1 MACDNN
7 SIQNDRA
14 AWVPTQCNPIFHA
27 NSVCRCCCSDIDGCN
42 KKDDFCFETPR
53 CPEIIKTPNLE
64 YSCSNDREMGSEC
77 TFSCVDGDPEKY
89 DLELVGSKSATC
101 KMRDI
106 GAMWTPEQPYCKR
119 IYKCPSENPPSPM
132 TQSCTNGNLVQSTCT
147 LSCPPTHRYIGPGGS
162 RTCRQAGD
170 RAFWDNDFGKCE
182 AMCEMIPELS
192 NGHHSCTNMNFIGSE
207 CTFQCNGG
215 YTLNGAS
222 TKTCK
227 TASTPRGAEW
237 EASGLEPRCD
247 PICDALGEPENGRL
261 ECTGREIGE
270 TCETVCDE
278 GYNLIGPSIRTCQSD
293 INGWNGVQWDLEPA
307 YCQPRCPE
315 VKKVEN
321 TVVSCSSSTDLGSVC
336 NFVCI
341 QGYEMVGSPKTTCM
355 LNVNDGSA
363 NWDQHEPSCQ
373 LLCNKGLYCSIVG
386 LNSEKLQN
394 FDFPR
399 EFTMVVKAGKSKKSF

>member
-119 IYKCPSENPPSPM
+119 VYKCPSEDPPSPM

-373 LLCNKGLYCSIVG
+373 LLCNKGLYCSIVR
-386 LNSEKLQN
+386 LI
-394 FDFPR
+394 
-399 EFTMVVKAGKSKKSF
+399 SKKCKILISRPNLLLKQRKYYQG